1 MSFDNTGP
9 NLSDVDRGLMI
20 EEYGGA
26 VESQFAKESIM
37 RQYAA
42 IRAVRGTDT
51 ITNNRVGKT
60 ALKKL
65 VPGVRP
71 PADPTPFGK
80 VSLTVDT
87 VVLARD
93 TRSMLNEFQIHF
105 DARAELGKDHGK
117 QIGKF
122 FDEAFIIQ
130 GIKGAQMAAP
140 DFGMT
145 PDRNSIGAGK
155 VVTLTAPG
163 DEDDPDILAQAITDI
178 LVAMEEEEIP
188 VEESL
193 VFVRPTRYNTLLNN
207 NKLISDEFSPG
218 NGDYARQMI
227 HRIADTR
234 IVKTARIPQEVNN
247 DHFLSNASNGM
258 AYNVTET
265 DARAVAVIIHP
276 KSFLAG
282 ETIPLTSNVFF
293 SDIEKTW
300 FIDSWL
306 AFGVTVNRPD
316 VCGVVLAAE
325 PTP

>member
-9 NLSDVDRGLMI
+9 NLSDVERGLMI
-20 EEYGGA
+20 EQYGGA
-26 VESQFAKESIM
+26 VESQFAKASIM
-37 RQYAA
+37 RQYAS
-42 IRAVRGTDT
+42 IRPVRGTDT

-87 VVLARD
+87 VVIARD

-105 DARAELGKDHGK
+105 DARADLGKDHGK
-117 QIGKF
+117 QLGKF
-122 FDEAFIIQ
+122 FDQAFIIMA
-130 GIKGAQMAAP
+130 IKGAQTAAP

-155 VVTLTAPG
+155 VITLNNPG
-163 DEDDPDILAQAITDI
+163 DEDDPDILATAISDI
-178 LVAMEEEEIP
+178 LTEMEEEEIP

-193 VFVRPTRYNTLLNN
+193 VFVRPTQYKTLLNN
-207 NKLISDEFSPG
+207 NKLISSEFSPG
-218 NGDYARQMI
+218 NGDYAKMKI
-227 HRIADTR
+227 ERIDDTR
-234 IVKTARIPQEVNN
+234 IVKTARIPREVND
-247 DHFLSNASNGM
+247 DHFLSNPANGY
-258 AYNVTET
+258 AYNVTEQ
-265 DARAVAVIIHP
+265 DARAVAVILHP

-282 ETIPLTSNVFF
+282 ETIPLTSDVYF
-293 SDIEKTW
+293 DKVEKTW

-306 AFGVTVNRPD
+306 AFGVAVNRPD
-316 VCGVVLAAE
+316 VCGVVFAAE

>member
-9 NLSDVDRGLMI
+9 NLSDVERGLMI
-20 EEYGGA
+20 EQYGGA
-26 VESQFAKESIM
+26 VESQFAKASIM
-37 RQYAA
+37 RQYAP
-42 IRAVRGTDT
+42 IRPVRGTDT

-87 VVLARD
+87 VVIARD

-117 QIGKF
+117 QLGKF
-122 FDEAFIIQ
+122 FDQAFIIMA
-130 GIKGAQMAAP
+130 IKGAQYAAP
-140 DFGMT
+140 DFGLT

-155 VVTLTAPG
+155 VITLGAPG
-163 DEDDPDILAQAITDI
+163 DEDDPDILATAISDI
-178 LVAMEEEEIP
+178 LTEMEEEEIP

-193 VFVRPTRYNTLLNN
+193 VFVRPTQYKTLLNN
-207 NKLISDEFSPG
+207 NKLISSEFSPDNG
-218 NGDYARQMI
+218 NYAKMQI
-227 HRIADTR
+227 ERIDDTR
-234 IVKTARIPQEVNN
+234 IVKTARIPREVND
-247 DHFLSNASNGM
+247 DHFLSNPTNGY
-258 AYNVTET
+258 AYNVTAQ
-265 DARAVAVIIHP
+265 DARAVAVILHP

-282 ETIPLTSNVFF
+282 ETIPLTSDVYF
-293 SDIEKTW
+293 DKVEKTW

-306 AFGVTVNRPD
+306 AFGVAVNRPD
-316 VCGVVLAAE
+316 VCGVVFAAE